1 MRTGNGNGVPT
12 PPAGPRPVVLV
23 RYRPGV
29 TGETARTVHVVPL
42 PTDRQAGAVG
52 ALCGAALMLGDIEVV
67 GPGEGMPCTVCVVTH
82 VTGTALAGEPPAG
95 SPDGVDATGLA
106 AGGACYQEWDWP
118 VILHRDQVRLS
129 LSLEVS
135 ALAIPVAL
143 GIEVTQILTQRRC
156 APAVL
161 THPYAPEHRIVLT
174 GERYGVTLPWPAQAH
189 RVTGVLLLPPT
200 VTPRGPIT
208 WIQPPRQDS
217 LRLCREIDLFG
228 ALRTALSSPG
238 GLSLGGDPP

>member
-1 MRTGNGNGVPT
+1 MKTGNGTGVPT
-12 PPAGPRPVVLV
+12 AAIGPRPVVLV

-29 TGETARTVHVVPL
+29 TGETARTVHMVPL
-42 PTDRQAGAVG
+42 PTDSQAGVVG
-52 ALCGAALMLGDIEVV
+52 ALCGAALMLGDIETVT
-67 GPGEGMPCTVCVVTH
+67 PGEGMPCTVCIVTH
-82 VTGTALAGEPPAG
+82 VTGAALAGEPPAG
-95 SPDGVDATGLA
+95 SPDAAGLA
-106 AGGACYQEWDWP
+106 AGGACYQQWDWP
-118 VILHRDQVRLS
+118 VIVHRDQVRLS
-129 LSLEVS
+129 LSGEVS

-143 GIEVTQILTQRRC
+143 GTEVTQILTQRQC

-161 THPYAPEHRIVLT
+161 AHPYAPEHRILLT

-228 ALRTALSSPG
+228 ALRTALSPPSGP
-238 GLSLGGDPP
+238 SLGAGPP